1 MSCYPEQ
8 AAPEPAPDRSRRRR
22 RFRPPRLTRPMPYG
36 VDLTEL
42 GDRDHWTCWVCGGE
56 VDPKAVPGSPN
67 AASVDHVIPRSR
79 GGRSVWENIVA
90 SCAPCNRRKGNRLPQ
105 EIRMRPKR
113 NPRPPG
119 PTVFIRIA
127 APRTPEAWEP
137 YLLAA

>member
-1 MSCYPEQ
+1 MDMDCKGTADL
-8 AAPEPAPDRSRRRR
+8 AARILS
-22 RFRPPRLTRPMPYG
+22 G
-36 VDLTEL
+36 N
-42 GDRDHWTCWVCGGE
+42 
-56 VDPKAVPGSPN
+56 GSSQDE
-67 AASVDHVIPRSR
+67 AQLRTH
-79 GGRSVWENIVA
+79 VA

-105 EIRMRPKR
+105 EVRMHPKR